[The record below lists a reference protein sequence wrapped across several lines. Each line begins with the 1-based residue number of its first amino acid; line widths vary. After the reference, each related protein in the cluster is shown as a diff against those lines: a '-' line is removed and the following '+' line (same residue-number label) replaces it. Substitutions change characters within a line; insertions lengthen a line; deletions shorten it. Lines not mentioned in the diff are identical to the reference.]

1 MQPGRRNAS
10 APEGTSYGMVLLA
23 KTAALV
29 ALVAIGGWHRRTTLP
44 LLAAGRPAMFL
55 RLVGLEVLV
64 FAVTLELAVELA
76 RTPLPAAA
84 GSSTVT
90 ASAVAED
97 A

>member
-1 MQPGRRNAS
+1 
-10 APEGTSYGMVLLA
+10 
-23 KTAALV
+23 
-29 ALVAIGGWHRRTTLP
+29 
-44 LLAAGRPAMFL
+44 MFL